1 MTAMR
6 DSEAPP
12 RGCNDAAVT
21 VLVIGGYGAVG
32 SRLCACLADSGFRAI
47 PAGRCPDAAVA
58 AQCGTAARAI
68 DPMTSAA

>member
-32 SRLCACLADSGFRAI
+32 SRLCACLAGRKMSEKSVAQMAQRHPPPPAI
-47 PAGRCPDAAVA
+47 SRVQLRKVIADA
-58 AQCGTAARAI
+58 
-68 DPMTSAA
+68 